1 MSEQPD
7 TLAAPASRATL
18 AGLLAILLW
27 STSVGLMRSIAEH
40 FGPTGGAALIYTLS
54 AVLLCLSQ
62 GIPRPG
68 KLPRRYL
75 LCGGILFVSYEICLA
90 LAIGMAHTRSQSLE
104 LGMINYLW
112 PGLTILLA
120 LFINQ
125 QRSSGWLW
133 PGLALAIL
141 GVFQVMRG
149 DSPWSATALW
159 HNMQDNPVAYGLA
172 FTAAFTWALYCNL
185 TRRWSNGQNGVSLF
199 FCATALVLWVKYGL
213 TDQPALHFSLAPAL
227 ELVFMGSSTA
237 LAYSAW
243 NHGIQRGNM
252 AVLAAASYFTPVLS
266 ALLATLWLG
275 LSPGL
280 PFWQGVAM
288 VVGGS
293 LLCSYATQER

>member
-1 MSEQPD
+1 MSKQPE
-7 TLAAPASRATL
+7 TLTPPAPRATL
-18 AGLLAILLW
+18 AGLLAITLW
-27 STSVGLMRSIAEH
+27 STSVGLMRSISEQ

-54 AVLLCLSQ
+54 ALLLCLTS

-68 KLPRRYL
+68 HLPRRYL
-75 LCGGILFVSYEICLA
+75 IWGGILFTGYEICLA
-90 LAIGMAHTRSQSLE
+90 LAIGMAHSRSQSLE

-125 QRSSGWLW
+125 QRSSLWLW
-133 PGLALAIL
+133 PGLGLAVS
-141 GVFQVMRG
+141 GVFQVLRG
-149 DSPWSATALW
+149 DNPWSPGALW

-172 FTAAFTWALYCNL
+172 FAAAITWALYCNI
-185 TRRWSNGQNGVSLF
+185 TRRWSQGTNGVSLF
-199 FCATALVLWVKYGL
+199 FCATALVLWAKFWF
-213 TDQPALHFSLAPAL
+213 TDQPPLHFALSPAL
-227 ELVFMGSSTA
+227 QLLFMGVSTA

-275 LSPGL
+275 LSPGWS
-280 PFWQGVAM
+280 FWQGVVM

-293 LLCSYATQER
+293 LLCSYATRGH